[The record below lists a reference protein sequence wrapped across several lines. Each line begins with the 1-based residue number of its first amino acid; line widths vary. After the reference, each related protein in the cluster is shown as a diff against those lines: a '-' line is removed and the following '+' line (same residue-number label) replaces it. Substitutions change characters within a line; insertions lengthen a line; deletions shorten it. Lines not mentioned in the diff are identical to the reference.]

1 MFLFRD
7 CNSSLEQ
14 FRSDIMMRKFDLFL
28 DDLSNWYIRR
38 SRRRFWKSEDDL
50 DKQTA
55 YQVLYECLTTVIK
68 LISPV
73 LPFVTEEIYQNL
85 VKNIDSDEHES
96 IHLCDYPSSDLK
108 KIDIELMKNIDSL
121 RRVVELGRSAR
132 NKAKIKIRQ
141 PLSELHFHVTDK
153 KVANFIL
160 SESKI
165 IEDELNVKKV
175 VQADSEDKLV
185 KFNIKPNLPILG
197 AKYGKNLKTIS
208 EAIRKITPDKIMSK
222 IRSDKKLDL
231 SIQNKEISIF
241 RDELI
246 FEQESA
252 EKFSSS
258 GDDNHT
264 VGLIIDIN
272 EDLKNEGIARD
283 AIRQVQNMR
292 KNANFAVEDR
302 IDIYSDLSGK
312 IGNAIKANIDL
323 FKNEVLALSI
333 FEKKEDV
340 EYSSR
345 IEIDNEILHIGLN
358 KAKSERV

>member
-1 MFLFRD
+1 M
-7 CNSSLEQ
+7 
-14 FRSDIMMRKFDLFL
+14 IP
-28 DDLSNWYIRR
+28 
-38 SRRRFWKSEDDL
+38 
-50 DKQTA
+50 A
-55 YQVLYECLTTVIK
+55 
-68 LISPV
+68 
-73 LPFVTEEIYQNL
+73 
-85 VKNIDSDEHES
+85 
-96 IHLCDYPSSDLK
+96 
-108 KIDIELMKNIDSL
+108 
-121 RRVVELGRSAR
+121 
-132 NKAKIKIRQ
+132 
-141 PLSELHFHVTDK
+141 
-153 KVANFIL
+153 
-160 SESKI
+160 
-165 IEDELNVKKV
+165 
-175 VQADSEDKLV
+175 
-185 KFNIKPNLPILG
+185 
-197 AKYGKNLKTIS
+197 
-208 EAIRKITPDKIMSK
+208 K

-302 IDIYSDLSGK
+302 IDIYSNLSGK

-333 FEKKEDV
+333 SEKKEDV
-340 EYSSR
+340 EYSSG